1 MSRIEQALEK
11 AAQMR
16 RSEAVPPVPPPAP
29 PARKLE
35 CLLEAPPLSLGNPCI
50 NPQQTSPGAC
60 EEYRKLRAQVVQLTR
75 GLPFRNTLLVTSAGS
90 GEGKT
95 VTALNLALALAQEF
109 DYTVLLVDTDLRK
122 PSVHEYLGLKPEV
135 GLIQC
140 LNGEATLDQ
149 ALVKTG
155 LGKLV
160 VLPAGGTVSNPVEVL
175 SSNRMKEIVRELK
188 TRYPERYVVFDSPPA
203 LPFADARV
211 LGSAVDGVLFV
222 IREGWS
228 RLAEVRESLTGLAD
242 AELLGVVYNDTTQV
256 SQQGRYH
263 YY

>member
-16 RSEAVPPVPPPAP
+16 RG
-29 PARKLE
+29 
-35 CLLEAPPLSLGNPCI
+35 APPLVTPAPAPVVQDLDRLLDAPALTPENFCL
-50 NPQQTSPGAC
+50 NHQQKSPGAS
-60 EEYRKLRAQVVQLTR
+60 EEYRKLRAQVVQLTH
-75 GLPFRNTLLVTSAGS
+75 GLPFRNTLLVTSAAA

-95 VTALNLALALAQEF
+95 ITALNLAMALAQEY

-122 PSVHEYLGLKPEV
+122 PSVHEYLGISPKL

-140 LNGEATLDQ
+140 LNGEASLDQ

-175 SSNRMKEIVRELK
+175 SSNRMKDIIRELK
-188 TRYPERYVVFDSPPA
+188 TRYPERYVVFDSPPT

-211 LGSAVDGVLFV
+211 LSGSVDGVLFV
-222 IREGWS
+222 IREGWT
-228 RLAEVRESLTGLAD
+228 RMEDIRESLAGLAE
-242 AELLGVVYNDTTQV
+242 AQLLGVIYNDATQTK
-256 SQQGRYH
+256 QQGRYH